1 MSTRNVIILGAAGR
15 DFHNHNVYYRD
26 NPNYNVVAFTAT
38 QIPGIANRN
47 YPKEVAGKR
56 YPKGIPILPEE
67 QLPELIKKF
76 KVDEAVLSYSDLP
89 YSEVMHKASIVLA
102 NGADFTLLGPNS
114 TMLKSTKPVIAV
126 TGTRTGVGKSPA
138 TRRVAQVLH
147 KLGKKVVMVRHPM
160 PYFEWDPVQRFAVM
174 EDLKLHHATIEEM
187 EEYAPIIASGDVVYA
202 GVDYEKILRAAE
214 KEADIVIWDGGNNDI
229 PFYRPDFWI
238 AIADAKRPGHELA
251 YYPGEVNFRAADA
264 IIISKVNTAKPEDI
278 ETVSKNGTMVNPK
291 AVQIRAE
298 LTVTVDDPSKVK
310 GKRALIV
317 DDGPTLTHGG
327 MPTGAGTVAADAIGC
342 NIVNPRQYAVGG
354 IMRAY
359 EKYPHIGAAL
369 PALGYSETEMSELE
383 QTINAVPADV
393 VVIGTP
399 VDLRNFLKINKP
411 AVRVT
416 YEMHEVGHP
425 DLNDVISKWV
435 KKLK

>member
-1 MSTRNVIILGAAGR
+1 MSARNVIILGAAGR
-15 DFHNHNVYYRD
+15 DFHNHNVYYRE
-26 NPNYNVVAFTAT
+26 NPAYNVVAFTAT
-38 QIPGIANRN
+38 QIPGIANRQ
-47 YPKEVAGKR
+47 YPTEVAGKR

-67 QLPELIKKF
+67 QLPELIRKY
-76 KVDEAVLSYSDLP
+76 KVDEVVLSYSDLP
-89 YSEVMHKASIVLA
+89 YSEVMHKASIALA

-114 TMLKSTKPVIAV
+114 TMLKSKKPVVAV

-138 TRRVAQVLH
+138 TRRVAEILH
-147 KLGKKVVMVRHPM
+147 KLGKSVVMVRHPM

-229 PFYRPDFWI
+229 PFYRPDLWI
-238 AIADAKRPGHELA
+238 TIADAKRPGHELA

-264 IIISKVNTAKPEDI
+264 IVISKVNTAKPEDI
-278 ETVSKNGTMVNPK
+278 ETVSKNATLVNPK

-298 LTVTVDDPSKVK
+298 LTVTVDEPAKVK

-327 MPTGAGTVAADAIGC
+327 MPTGAGTVAAEAIGST
-342 NIVNPRQYAVGG
+342 IVNPRQYAVGM
-354 IMRAY
+354 IKKAY
-359 EKYPHIGAAL
+359 EQYPHIGAAL
-369 PALGYSETEMSELE
+369 PALGYSEVQMAELE
-383 QTINAVPADV
+383 ETINAVPADV

-411 AVRVT
+411 AVRVR
-416 YEMHEVGHP
+416 YEMREVGHP
-425 DLNDVISKWV
+425 DLSDVLTKWV
-435 KKLK
+435 KKGH